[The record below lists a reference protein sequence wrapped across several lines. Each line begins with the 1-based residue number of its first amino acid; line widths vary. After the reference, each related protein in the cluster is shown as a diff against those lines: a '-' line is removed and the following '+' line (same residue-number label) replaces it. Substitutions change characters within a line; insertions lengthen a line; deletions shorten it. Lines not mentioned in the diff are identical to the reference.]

1 MSEKEMTLKQI
12 VEISGAIDALP
23 NSGLKVEVGASIALA
38 KNQQKIKPFV
48 DGFTSATKP
57 PKDFDNYR
65 KEVGSVFNDHAIKN
79 SSGGFVL
86 ANGNPIFKDPETASK
101 LLEEINRKYETTIKE
116 KIEIDKKA
124 EESLK
129 EIHKLDLED
138 VKESAFSGSSESAV
152 AIMTALMP
160 IIKK

>member
-1 MSEKEMTLKQI
+1 
-12 VEISGAIDALP
+12 
-23 NSGLKVEVGASIALA
+23 
-38 KNQQKIKPFV
+38 
-48 DGFTSATKP
+48 
-57 PKDFDNYR
+57 
-65 KEVGSVFNDHAIKN
+65 
-79 SSGGFVL
+79 VL

-152 AIMTALMP
+152 AIMTALIP